1 MLKDM
6 KISTKLIAMVVTLVV
21 FMAAGIGA
29 GLKMSSDF
37 SHEYQRIYD
46 ADARAATLA
55 VQTGKYF
62 SESRNELTRYLYRVD
77 PAMRQQSME
86 SFKAFDQKL
95 DGVVAEIETRA
106 VSPEAKAYMA
116 DLKTKITEYRSA
128 RAALIAAQKEPGMP
142 TEGLAE
148 AKAVH
153 TSGDNL
159 SKAFDDLATMAD
171 NSATKEMAAID
182 EEIDR
187 VILIAAAIAL
197 LVVLVSLT
205 MSIRLAHSVATRI
218 GSISALAGV
227 IAGGDLT
234 QPVVVT
240 AHDELGEAGERFE
253 AMRTQ
258 LNQSMSEIHVA
269 ADQVA
274 AGAQNVSQ
282 ASVALSQGAAEQ
294 ASSVEELS
302 ASISEISSQ
311 TASNAE
317 NAIKAN
323 ELTETAR
330 SHARV
335 GDADMQEMLGAMEEI
350 NTASANISKI
360 IKVIDEIAFQTNI
373 LALNAAVEAARAG
386 QHGKGFAVVAEE
398 VRNLAARSAKA
409 AKETTELIE
418 DSMGKVEHGRS
429 IAGKTAESLQAIMQ
443 NVGEVADI
451 VSAIAKASSEQ
462 KMALEQID
470 QGVLQVSQV
479 VQSNSATSEEA
490 ASASEELSA
499 QAERLKETAARFKL
513 VAGYAATPSAVPAMP
528 LAPTAPRTVHTSEGF
543 GKY

>member
-1 MLKDM
+1 M
-6 KISTKLIAMVVTLVV
+6 AMVAMLIIC
-21 FMAAGIGA
+21 MALGIGA
-29 GLKMSSDF
+29 GLKMSDDF
-37 SHEYQRIYD
+37 SHTYQRIYND
-46 ADARAATLA
+46 DARAATLA

-77 PAMRQQSME
+77 PVARQQSME
-86 SFKAFDQKL
+86 SFKSFDQKL
-95 DGVVAEIETRA
+95 DAVITEIEA
-106 VSPEAKAYMA
+106 KAASPEAKAYMV
-116 DLKTKITEYRSA
+116 DLKAKIAEYRTA
-128 RAALIAAQKEPGMP
+128 RAALINAQQVPGQA
-142 TEGLAE
+142 TESFPE

-153 TSGDNL
+153 TSGNNL
-159 SKAFDDLATMAD
+159 SKAFDDLAIMAD
-171 NSATKEMAAID
+171 DSATQEMTTIDAEIDKAIMMAAITAT
-182 EEIDR
+182 I
-187 VILIAAAIAL
+187 IIIIAL
-197 LVVLVSLT
+197 ALSL
-205 MSIRLAHSVATRI
+205 RLAHNIADRIARLATN
-218 GSISALAGV
+218 AGI

-234 QPVVVT
+234 QTLEVT
-240 AHDELGEAGERFE
+240 AHDEIGIAAENFE
-253 AMRTQ
+253 TMRRE
-258 LNQSMSEIHVA
+258 LNQSMAEIHVA
-269 ADQVA
+269 ANQVA

-282 ASVALSQGAAEQ
+282 ASVSLSQGAAEQ

-311 TASNAE
+311 TASNAA
-317 NAIKAN
+317 NAEKAN
-323 ELTETAR
+323 ELTDVAR
-330 SHARV
+330 SHAKV

-418 DSMGKVEHGRS
+418 DSMAKVEHGRA
-429 IAGKTAESLQAIMQ
+429 IAGKTAESLQSIMA
-443 NVGEVADI
+443 NVSEVADI
-451 VSAIAKASSEQ
+451 VSAIAKASGEQ
-462 KMALEQID
+462 KVALEQID

-499 QAERLKETAARFKL
+499 QAERLRDTAARFKL
-513 VAGYAATPSAVPAMP
+513 VAGYTAVPTAIAEPMQSAARGATPSA
-528 LAPTAPRTVHTSEGF
+528 LRSNEGF